1 LSFFIRPMNQNFG
14 SRNLTLF
21 VSAIAWMC
29 SAAWAAEKDW
39 AHYRGPKFDGI
50 VPKADVNP
58 DNLKEI
64 WKATVGTGFA
74 SIIVVD
80 DVAYTMGNADDED
93 QIVALD
99 AKTGKEKWRHTYPC
113 ALDPNLYEG
122 GPNATPTYDDGKIY
136 TLSRQGHVFC
146 LDAASGKVIWSKG
159 AKALGDPPTW
169 GFSGA
174 PTVVGDLVVLNIGAH
189 GVALNK
195 QTGKVAWKSPK
206 GKAGYATPV
215 PFEQNGK
222 TKIAMFAGTELVV
235 VEAESGKKLWSFP
248 WSTNYDVN
256 AAAPIVF
263 DDKMFISS
271 GYNHGGTLLD
281 ISGDQPKQLWENRNL
296 KTQFNSAIY
305 LGGYIYG
312 ISGDANRRCK
322 LVCVD
327 PADGELKWRE
337 SMRFGSMIAAGEKL
351 LVLDERGNL
360 FFVAANPEAYELL
373 AESQIFTNRAW
384 SAPTLVD
391 GMLFA
396 RDARGNVVCL
406 DLR

>member
-1 LSFFIRPMNQNFG
+1 MLYYESIKQSRG
-14 SRNLTLF
+14 TRNLTLLM
-21 VSAIAWMC
+21 SAVAWMC
-29 SAAWAAEKDW
+29 SAVWAAEKDW

-58 DNLKEI
+58 ENLKEV
-64 WKATVGTGFA
+64 WKASVGTGFS

-80 DVAYTMGNADDED
+80 NAAYTMGNTGDED

-99 AKTGKEKWRHTYPC
+99 TKTGKELWRHSYPC
-113 ALDPNLYEG
+113 VLDPNMYEG
-122 GPNATPTYDDGKIY
+122 GPNATPTYSGGKIY
-136 TLSRQGHVFC
+136 TLSKEGHVFC
-146 LDAASGKVIWSKG
+146 LDAGTGKVVWSKG
-159 AKALGDPPTW
+159 AKSLGDPPTW

-174 PTVVGDLVVLNIGAH
+174 PTVVGDMVVLNIGSH

-195 QTGKVAWKSPK
+195 DTGEVAWKSPK

-215 PFEQNGK
+215 PFEQNGQ
-222 TKIAMFAGTELVV
+222 TKVAVFAGEALVV
-235 VEAESGKKLWSFP
+235 VDAGSGKKLWSFP
-248 WSTNYDVN
+248 WSTSYDVN

-263 DDKMFISS
+263 GDKMFISS

-305 LGGYIYG
+305 LDGYIYG

-327 PADGELKWRE
+327 PADGELKWSE
-337 SMRFGSMIAAGEKL
+337 SMRFGSMIAAGGKL
-351 LVLDERGNL
+351 LILDERGNL
-360 FFVAANPEAYELL
+360 FFVAANPEAYELV
-373 AESQIFTNRAW
+373 AEKQIFTNRSW

-391 GMLFA
+391 GLLYA
-396 RDARGNVVCL
+396 RNAQGTVLCL